1 MDYPHG
7 DIVVLDMA
15 IGVSDFFVKLVS
27 RIYQGGHE
35 PIETVMVREFD
46 ALIGSS
52 GVELGSGTLGF
63 VERF

>member
-7 DIVVLDMA
+7 NIVVLDMA
-15 IGVSDFFVKLVS
+15 IDVSDFFVKLVS

-35 PIETVMVREFD
+35 PIKAVMIREFD
-46 ALIGSS
+46 TFIGLS
-52 GVELGSGTLGF
+52 GVELGGGALGF